1 VPSRHG
7 KKTNFKETY
16 IYELEKNYNPIGKKL
31 CLQIG
36 SGFRIVFGYT
46 FITLLPRGEI
56 FFLTSG
62 TFSHDYIRAKN
73 NMVPVAI
80 SIQNDIPIILY
91 ILSHF
96 IS

>member
-1 VPSRHG
+1 ME
-7 KKTNFKETY
+7 KKPILRKPIYTNS
-16 IYELEKNYNPIGKKL
+16 EKNYNPVRKKL

-56 FFLTSG
+56 LFLTSG